1 MYYMIGNE
9 ENYSMTQGLFWS
21 QLPESLDYDYSDKFS
36 NKIVIELKKRLEV
49 AKILHKITR
58 KMNEDDEDIEWLQK
72 KYNKTVR
79 KYLMNSKKFYADEE
93 ILTKFKNTKIKENYL
108 YDLRTKTE
116 DIALLETKSNRN
128 FDDEMKYLE
137 CLHKIFDFKRYYGL
151 NINYYDFYNFIYDHP
166 Y

>member
-1 MYYMIGNE
+1 MIGNV

-79 KYLMNSKKFYADEE
+79 KYLKNRRNFYADED
-93 ILTKFKNTKIKENYL
+93 ILAKFKNNKHYL
-108 YDLRTKTE
+108 YNLRTKTE
-116 DIALLETKSNRN
+116 DIALLETKSNKN

>member
-1 MYYMIGNE
+1 MIGNKT
-9 ENYSMTQGLFWS
+9 NYSMTQGLFWS
-21 QLPESLDYDYSDKFS
+21 QFPEGLDYDYSDRLS

-49 AKILHKITR
+49 AKKLHQITR
-58 KMNEDDEDIEWLQK
+58 KMNKDNEDIECLQK
-72 KYNKTVR
+72 TYNKTVR
-79 KYLMNSKKFYADEE
+79 KYLKNRRNFYADEE
-93 ILTKFKNTKIKENYL
+93 ILAKFKNNKHYL
-108 YDLRTKTE
+108 YNLRTKTE
-116 DIALLETKSNRN
+116 DVELLMKKKSNRN